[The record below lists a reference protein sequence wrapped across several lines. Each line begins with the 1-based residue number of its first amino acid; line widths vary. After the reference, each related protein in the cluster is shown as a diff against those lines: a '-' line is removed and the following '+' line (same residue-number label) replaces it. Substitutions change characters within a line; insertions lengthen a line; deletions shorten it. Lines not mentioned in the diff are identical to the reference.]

1 MDWKILVC
9 LLLAVSLAAV
19 QGKTEMYIF
28 FSISQ
33 LFSSC
38 STTFAFPQRLGTGH
52 WKQNI
57 ISRRC
62 RSGQPLKS
70 FFYPIKP

>member
-28 FSISQ
+28 FRFLNCFLLVVQ
-33 LFSSC
+33 LLLSPNDLVQDTENKTLFRD
-38 STTFAFPQRLGTGH
+38 AVAADNR
-52 WKQNI
+52 
-57 ISRRC
+57 
-62 RSGQPLKS
+62 
-70 FFYPIKP
+70 